1 MRPQKYAVHLAMAL
15 SICFFAAVKHAA
27 AAEYLVTTP
36 QAYSQALAKAKA
48 GDVIK
53 LANGVWR
60 DFEILF
66 TGGGEKGNP
75 IRLTAQTRGKVI
87 LSGQS
92 NLRLAGNYLEVS
104 GLVFKDGYT
113 PTQEVI
119 SFRKN
124 KNELA
129 NNSRVTEVVIDN
141 FNQPERQE
149 ADFWV
154 MLYGKN
160 NRFDHSHLVGKRN
173 KGVTMAV
180 KLNSAESRENNHRID
195 HNYFGRN
202 NYDQCGDCFHG
213 SQPSSASPPSSHPC
227 FACRPDGYGQSD
239 YSCHKA

>member
-1 MRPQKYAVHLAMAL
+1 MAL
-15 SICFFAAVKHAA
+15 SFCFFAAVKHAA

-66 TGGGEKGNP
+66 TGKGEKGNP
-75 IRLTAQTRGKVI
+75 IRLTAQTKGNVI

-124 KNELA
+124 KTSLPIIH
-129 NNSRVTEVVIDN
+129 V
-141 FNQPERQE
+141 
-149 ADFWV
+149 
-154 MLYGKN
+154 
-160 NRFDHSHLVGKRN
+160 
-173 KGVTMAV
+173 
-180 KLNSAESRENNHRID
+180 
-195 HNYFGRN
+195 
-202 NYDQCGDCFHG
+202 
-213 SQPSSASPPSSHPC
+213 
-227 FACRPDGYGQSD
+227 
-239 YSCHKA
+239 